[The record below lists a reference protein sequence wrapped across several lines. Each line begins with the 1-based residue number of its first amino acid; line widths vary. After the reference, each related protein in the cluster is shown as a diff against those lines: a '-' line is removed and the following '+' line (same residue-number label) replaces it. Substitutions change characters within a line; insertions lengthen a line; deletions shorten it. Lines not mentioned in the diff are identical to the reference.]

1 MLENYNPVFV
11 PQAIY
16 KEVEIL
22 LGTDRKT
29 DIEAYLRKH
38 IPLEKYYQ
46 RKVMEGI
53 KKAYPSAFVR
63 KISVEVYN
71 MAGIPDVMAIVE
83 GHYFGFEIKRPL
95 LGVLSPIQKKT
106 IEEICRAG
114 GVATVVSYPEE
125 AVAIIEE
132 KLKL

>member
-1 MLENYNPVFV
+1 
-11 PQAIY
+11 
-16 KEVEIL
+16 
-22 LGTDRKT
+22 
-29 DIEAYLRKH
+29 
-38 IPLEKYYQ
+38 
-46 RKVMEGI
+46 MEGI

>member
-1 MLENYNPVFV
+1 M

-125 AVAIIEE
+125 AVA
-132 KLKL
+132 LGFSLFLFFF

>member
-1 MLENYNPVFV
+1 M